1 MYAHAA
7 SNTAAKVGLGGLA
20 ICHGLEQRGE
30 SHVAAIATVQ
40 QAHEGA
46 TVFCEGD
53 RAENVYEVASGML
66 RLYKALPDGRRQI
79 TGFLSAG
86 HILGL
91 SHNDLY
97 LYTVEA
103 ITDVNL
109 RRYPRARF
117 ERLVDEVPGL
127 ARRLL
132 TATSDELRAAQDQM
146 LLLGRKSALEK
157 IASFLLMMADLH
169 GDGDGDGA
177 GADKVLLPMRRSD
190 IADYL
195 GLTMETVSR
204 TLAKLKR
211 ERTIALPTHDSI
223 DLRDRDRLEELAAG
237 DGDTEC

>member
-7 SNTAAKVGLGGLA
+7 STAVAKIDLGGLA
-20 ICHGLEQRGE
+20 ICHGLEQRAR
-30 SHVAAIATVQ
+30 SHVAAIATIQ

-53 RAENVYEVASGML
+53 RADNVYEVASGML

-86 HILGL
+86 GLLGL

-97 LYTVEA
+97 LYTAEA
-103 ITDVNL
+103 ITEVNL

-146 LLLGRKSALEK
+146 LLLGRKTAMEK
-157 IASFLLMMADLH
+157 IASFLLMMDDLH
-169 GDGDGDGA
+169 RDGGD
-177 GADKVLLPMRRSD
+177 ADIVRLPMRRND
-190 IADYL
+190 VADYL
-195 GLTMETVSR
+195 GLTIETVSR

-211 ERTIALPTHDSI
+211 DRTIALPTHDSI
-223 DLRDRDRLEELAAG
+223 DLCDRDRLEELAAG
-237 DGDTEC
+237 DGGMDS